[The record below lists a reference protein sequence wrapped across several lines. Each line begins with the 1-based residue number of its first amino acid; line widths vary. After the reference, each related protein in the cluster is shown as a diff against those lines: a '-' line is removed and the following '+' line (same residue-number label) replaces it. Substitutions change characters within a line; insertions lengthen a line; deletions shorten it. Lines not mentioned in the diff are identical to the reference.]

1 MENRKRFI
9 SCGKCNKKYCF
20 LNLGGIIITIIL
32 IVSLRIVY
40 YFKGF
45 TIDNKNNL
53 NILSYLFC
61 QSLGEFLMIIPGL
74 IMNKSIT
81 PKKKETNENQSTKLS
96 IEYIFNKDT
105 IDFSLKEKI
114 YFFSAGLLKLIMDII
129 NIFNQA
135 LIQNSDTPYI
145 STYTFQFDLLFLF
158 LLSKITYRFQFYKHQ
173 YLSIIIISL
182 LGLIKYILI
191 NYDVKIGVFFIAL
204 FIGAICSFL
213 NSLLTVYIKGLM
225 EYKYFTPYKA
235 CYIYGL
241 INLII
246 STIAYIIASFIPCKT
261 DICKASFNGKYYFAQ
276 ILNIFSIPGLF
287 LFIIYLLQGFTL
299 ALNYNVIYEFSVF
312 HSFLVIQL
320 YQILTMKSD
329 EESDYILI
337 IIQFL
342 IGIFFILVFLEIIE
356 INICNISYNTKLNIS
371 KRAINDEELLTVT
384 DEGNCEEE
392 EMEEEN

>member
-1 MENRKRFI
+1 MKTQKKCI
-9 SCGKCNKKYCF
+9 SFGNCNKKYF
-20 LNLGGIIITIIL
+20 LIIFTMLLLIL
-32 IVSLRIVY
+32 VEFIFIKV
-40 YFKGF
+40 FKKYN
-45 TIDNKNNL
+45 DNKENFQ
-53 NILSYLFC
+53 NILPYLFFS
-61 QSLGEFLMIIPGL
+61 SLGEFLMIIPGL
-74 IMNKSIT
+74 IMYKSIS
-81 PKKKETNENQSTKLS
+81 PKKKEPNENQSTKLS

-114 YFFSAGLLKLIMDII
+114 YFFSAGLLKLIMEII
-129 NIFNQA
+129 NIFNQIY
-135 LIQNSDTPYI
+135 IQNSKTSDV
-145 STYTFQFDLLFLF
+145 STYTFQFDLLFLY
-158 LLSKITYRFQFYKHQ
+158 LISKIVYRFQFYKHQ

-191 NYDVKIGVFFIAL
+191 NYDVKIGVFFVAL

-329 EESDYILI
+329 EEGDYILI

>member
-1 MENRKRFI
+1 MKTQKKCI
-9 SCGKCNKKYCF
+9 SFGNCNKKYF
-20 LNLGGIIITIIL
+20 LIIL
-32 IVSLRIVY
+32 VIFLLVLVELILFYVFEKY
-40 YFKGF
+40 NDDKEEFQ
-45 TIDNKNNL
+45 
-53 NILSYLFC
+53 NILSYLFFK
-61 QSLGEFLMIIPGL
+61 SLGQFLMIIPGL
-74 IMNKSIT
+74 IIHKSIS

-96 IEYIFNKDT
+96 IEYIFNKDS
-105 IDFSLKEKI
+105 IGFSLKEKI

-182 LGLIKYILI
+182 LGLMKYIMI
-191 NYDVKIGVFFIAL
+191 NYKKKIGVFFVAL
-204 FIGAICSFL
+204 FICAICSFL

-246 STIAYIIASFIPCKT
+246 STIAYIIASFIPCESN
-261 DICKASFNGKYYFAQ
+261 ICKASFNGKYYFAQ

-287 LFIIYLLQGFTL
+287 LFIIYLLQGFML

-329 EESDYILI
+329 EEGDYILI